1 MDNNIKLL
9 LGITDPNLTIDPKY
23 QYTLYIKEKI
33 IKNSKALLCHLY
45 LSYPMYCSNC
55 KVVMLHNGTKVVN
68 NVHLSSAGKK
78 LVFSIRRQLSIIKF
92 IN

>member
-23 QYTLYIKEKI
+23 QYTSYIEEKI
-33 IKNSKALLCHLY
+33 IKNSKTLLYHLY
-45 LSYPMYCSNC
+45 LSYPMYYPNC
-55 KVVMLHNGTKVVN
+55 KALMLHNGTKVVN

-78 LVFSIRRQLSIIKF
+78 LVLSLKNNVIF
-92 IN
+92 FPT